1 MSLVRVV
8 NRLFSTALGCIA
20 LLTACSGEYD
30 SGPTTKNSLADSKN
44 KIGELVSQVESWECP
59 VPDGGEHI
67 RPLYYLKADDKTGI
81 KEARERIELTRR
93 QRNDS
98 WKDAESG
105 FRFVQMQFAMDFYNT
120 VEDKKRALFGLQ
132 QAADGVPIFKGTPQ
146 EFVNGK
152 KDLYD
157 QACRGR
163 TKGIK
168 AMLED
173 EPKLAALR
181 KEARQPW
188 LLERNKIACFLAEVW
203 NCEKY

>member
-1 MSLVRVV
+1 
-8 NRLFSTALGCIA
+8 
-20 LLTACSGEYD
+20 
-30 SGPTTKNSLADSKN
+30 
-44 KIGELVSQVESWECP
+44 
-59 VPDGGEHI
+59 
-67 RPLYYLKADDKTGI
+67 
-81 KEARERIELTRR
+81 
-93 QRNDS
+93 
-98 WKDAESG
+98 
-105 FRFVQMQFAMDFYNT
+105 MDFYNT
-120 VEDKKRALFGLQ
+120 VEDKKRALLGLQ

-152 KDLYD
+152 KDFYD

-168 AMLED
+168 AMLAD